1 MQAIGSIEL
10 GDSTVA
16 HKFERNFIRPAVFPL
31 CAAALAA
38 FFIVTI
44 GKTLL
49 ALYDKGKPELE
60 RQELL
65 FGIGLALAVL
75 GIGAFVVTRP
85 RSGSKIDQPIALGHR
100 AMFEPPLPPVEVAA
114 RNGPLGT
121 PSDIKPGD
129 AVYAQSGQLAR
140 VIGLL
145 PGGEEWGQR
154 YKGYIYA
161 EGVFGATDELWIP
174 VEAVIAVYPETH
186 SVFLAIKG
194 DETETYGWN
203 RPPAA
208 FVRTPRAPEPP
219 KAL

>member
-1 MQAIGSIEL
+1 
-10 GDSTVA
+10 VA
-16 HKFERNFIRPAVFPL
+16 QKFEQNFIRPAVVPL
-31 CAAALAA
+31 VAAGLAAL
-38 FFIVTI
+38 FIVTI

-49 ALYDKGKPELE
+49 HLYEKGKPELE

-65 FGIGLALAVL
+65 FGVGLALAVL
-75 GIGAFVVTRP
+75 GIGAFVVSRP
-85 RSGSKIDQPIALGHR
+85 RSGGKLDQPVALGHR
-100 AMFEPPLPPVEVAA
+100 AMFEPPLPPVDVLA

-121 PSDIKPGD
+121 VADIKPGD
-129 AVYAQSGQLAR
+129 ALYAQSGQLAK
-140 VIGLL
+140 VIGVL

-174 VEAVIAVYPETH
+174 VEAVVEVYPETH
-186 SVFLAIKG
+186 SAFLAIKG

>member
-1 MQAIGSIEL
+1 MAQ
-10 GDSTVA
+10 
-16 HKFERNFIRPAVFPL
+16 KFEQNFIRPAVVPL
-31 CAAALAA
+31 VAAGLAAL
-38 FFIVTI
+38 FIVTI

-49 ALYDKGKPELE
+49 HLYEKGKPELE

-65 FGIGLALAVL
+65 FGVGLALAVL
-75 GIGAFVVTRP
+75 GIGAFVVSRP
-85 RSGSKIDQPIALGHR
+85 RSGGKFDQPVALGHR
-100 AMFEPPLPPVEVAA
+100 AMFEPPLPPVDVLA

-121 PSDIKPGD
+121 VADIKPGD
-129 AVYAQSGQLAR
+129 ALYAQSGQLAK
-140 VIGLL
+140 VIGVL

-174 VEAVIAVYPETH
+174 VEAVVEVYPETH
-186 SVFLAIKG
+186 SAFLAIKG

>member
-1 MQAIGSIEL
+1 MAQ
-10 GDSTVA
+10 
-16 HKFERNFIRPAVFPL
+16 KFEQNFIRPAVVPL
-31 CAAALAA
+31 VAAGLAAL
-38 FFIVTI
+38 FIVTI

-49 ALYDKGKPELE
+49 HLYEKGKPELE

-65 FGIGLALAVL
+65 FGVGLALAVL
-75 GIGAFVVTRP
+75 GIGAFVVSRP
-85 RSGSKIDQPIALGHR
+85 RSGGKLDQPVALGHR
-100 AMFEPPLPPVEVAA
+100 AMFEPPLPPVDVLA

-121 PSDIKPGD
+121 VADIKPGD
-129 AVYAQSGQLAR
+129 ALYAQSGQLAK
-140 VIGLL
+140 VIGVL

-174 VEAVIAVYPETH
+174 VEAVVEVYPETH
-186 SVFLAIKG
+186 SAFLAIKG

>member
-1 MQAIGSIEL
+1 MQALGLIEL
-10 GDSTVA
+10 GDYGVA
-16 HKFERNFIRPAVFPL
+16 QKIERNFLRPTIVSL
-31 CAAALAA
+31 CAAGLAA
-38 FFIVTI
+38 LFIVTI

-49 ALYDKGKPELE
+49 GLYTKGKPELE
-60 RQELL
+60 RGEL
-65 FGIGLALAVL
+65 FFAVGLALAVL
-75 GIGAFVVTRP
+75 GVGAFIATRP
-85 RSGSKIDQPIALGHR
+85 RGNSKLDQPVALGHR
-100 AMFEPPLPPVEVAA
+100 PMFEPPLPPVEVTA

-121 PSDIKPGD
+121 VADIKPGD

-140 VIGLL
+140 VIGVL

-154 YKGYIYA
+154 YQGYIYA
-161 EGVFGATDELWIP
+161 EGVFGATSELWIP